1 MKALAVLGSTGSIG
15 EQTLDVAAR
24 ESARLEVTALAAGR
38 SLDRLCEQAARWRPR
53 HVALEQASNPVAARD
68 QLRAAAPGA
77 DVEVGPG
84 SAARLAERC
93 GAPLVVNGI
102 VGAAG
107 LAASLAALRRG
118 ARLALA
124 NKETLVIG
132 ADLVAPL
139 LRRAGPAAPAKAS
152 NPVLR
157 RGAAE
162 LVPID
167 SEHSAALQCL
177 QGRPAAEVARLT
189 LTASGGPLPTHPDWR
204 RATPAEVLAHP
215 VWAMGPRITTDSA
228 TLFNKGLELIEAHA
242 LFGLGWDQLDAVIQ
256 PRAVLHAIASFRD
269 GSLVAQAAHA
279 DMRLPIQLALS
290 WPERW
295 GEAVPPLPVT
305 ALAGLEIHAIE
316 PRDHP
321 AFACALAA
329 GRAGGTAPCVVNA
342 ADEVAVHAF
351 LEGAIALGRVPEVL
365 EAVLEAHRVEPVES
379 YEQLRAVDAWAREAA
394 QRAIAHPAGHAAG
407 RTAGRAAGR
416 AAGHAAGGAAGHP
429 PKAGDFQ

>member
-1 MKALAVLGSTGSIG
+1 VTTPRELAVLGSTGSIG

-24 ESARLEVTALAAGR
+24 ESARLRVTALAAGR
-38 SLDRLCEQAARWRPR
+38 SLDRLCEQAVRWQPR
-53 HVALEQASNPVAARD
+53 HLALEQAEDAAAARE

-84 SAARLAERC
+84 AAARLAARC

-107 LAASLAALRRG
+107 LAASLATLERG

-132 ADLVAPL
+132 ADLVAAI
-139 LRRAGPAAPAKAS
+139 LRRPVAASAPEELPNAAP
-152 NPVLR
+152 R
-157 RGAAE
+157 RSEAGSAFQSVPPLALQPSE
-162 LVPID
+162 ARLVPID

-189 LTASGGPLPTHPDWR
+189 LTASGGPLRGHPDWR

-228 TLFNKGLELIEAHA
+228 TLFNKGLELIEARA
-242 LFGLGWDQLDAVIQ
+242 LFGLDWHQLDAVIQ
-256 PRAVLHAIASFRD
+256 PRAVLHALVAFRD
-269 GSLVAQAAHA
+269 GSLVAQAARA

-295 GEAVPPLPVT
+295 GEAVPPLPPS
-305 ALAGLEIHAIE
+305 ALAGLEIE
-316 PRDHP
+316 PLDPARHP

-365 EAVLEAHRVEPVES
+365 ETVLGEHRVERVES
-379 YEQLRAVDAWAREAA
+379 FQQLRGVDAWAREAA
-394 QRAIAHPAGHAAG
+394 RRAISKASPA
-407 RTAGRAAGR
+407 
-416 AAGHAAGGAAGHP
+416 
-429 PKAGDFQ
+429 

>member
-1 MKALAVLGSTGSIG
+1 VNDLAVLGSTGSIG

-24 ESARLEVTALAAGR
+24 ESTRLKVTALAAGR
-38 SLDRLCEQAARWRPR
+38 SLDRLCEQAARWQPL
-53 HVALEQASNPVAARD
+53 HLALEQAADPASARA

-84 SAARLAERC
+84 AAARLAERC
-93 GAPLVVNGI
+93 RAPLVVNGI

-107 LAASLAALRRG
+107 LAASLAVLERG

-139 LRRAGPAAPAKAS
+139 LRK
-152 NPVLR
+152 
-157 RGAAE
+157 RGAQ
-162 LVPID
+162 LLPID
-167 SEHSAALQCL
+167 SEHSAAMQCL
-177 QGRPAAEVARLT
+177 QGRPPAEVTRLT
-189 LTASGGPLPTHPDWR
+189 LTASGGPVRGHPEWR
-204 RATPAEVLAHP
+204 RASPAEVLAHP

-256 PRAVLHAIASFRD
+256 PRAVLHAIVAFRD

-295 GEAVPPLPVT
+295 GEAVPPLAVS
-305 ALAGLEIHAIE
+305 ALAGLEIEPIE
-316 PRDHP
+316 PSRHP

-342 ADEVAVHAF
+342 ADEVAVQAF
-351 LEGAIALGRVPEVL
+351 LDGAIALGRVPEVL
-365 EAVLEAHRVEPVES
+365 ETVLAAHTVERVES
-379 YEQLRAVDAWAREAA
+379 LAQLNGVDAWAREAA
-394 QRAIAHPAGHAAG
+394 RSAIRPIL
-407 RTAGRAAGR
+407 R
-416 AAGHAAGGAAGHP
+416 
-429 PKAGDFQ
+429 